1 MTTNNVVSDQ
11 HSVVIQNQTTGQ
23 VDFLRFNG
31 SSLQASVLRDYGI
44 AGWNVVANGDFGG
57 PGGTADGFQDLV
69 VQSQATG
76 QLDFL
81 WLNASANLIGSA
93 LGPVV
98 ARVVGS
104 GAFFGPDGVPT
115 GQVGNTI
122 VSQLANGQL
131 DFLGFNGHG
140 GLIASDLVA
149 NTVGLPTA
157 VGVAE
162 SFTNWPVFANNGAS
176 GDDNV
181 LVQDAAGNLIAI
193 GFTGGT
199 NAGGGLT
206 YSNSFSRGP
215 LADSIFAVDQDNNF
229 GDRNANVVSVV
240 DGVTR
245 ETFDAV
251 GVNVATGRVDIHSWA
266 SGYGDLSHEGV
277 SLGVVN
283 TNFSLSAGW
292 QVVDAGLVDHLSLL
306 PLA

>member
-11 HSVVIQNQTTGQ
+11 HSVVIQNQTTGV

-31 SSLQASVLRDYGI
+31 STLQSSVTHDYGL
-44 AGWNVVANGDFGG
+44 AGWHVVGNGDFNG
-57 PGGTADGFQDLV
+57 DGHPDLV
-69 VQSQATG
+69 AQNIATG

-81 WLNASANLIGSA
+81 FLNAAGSLISSA

-98 ARVVGS
+98 PHAVGV
-104 GAFFGPDGVPT
+104 GVFFDGGGVPA
-115 GQVGNTI
+115 GQVGPSVVT
-122 VSQLANGQL
+122 QLANGQL
-131 DFLGFNGHG
+131 DILGFNATG
-140 GLIASDLVA
+140 GLVASDLIA

-162 SFTNWPVFANNGAS
+162 SLNFWPVFANNGVV

-193 GFTGGT
+193 GFTGGVGT
-199 NAGGGLT
+199 AGGLT
-206 YSNSFSRGP
+206 FSSSFSRGP
-215 LADSIFAVDQDNNF
+215 ITDQFFAADQDS
-229 GDRNANVVSVV
+229 DVSHQRDANISSVV

-251 GVNVATGRVDIHSWA
+251 GVNAATGQVDIHSWV
-266 SGYGDLSHEGV
+266 SGYGDLSHEGN
-277 SLGVVN
+277 SLGTIH
-283 TNFSLSAGW
+283 TNFIRSAGW
-292 QVVDAGLVDHLSLL
+292 QVVEAGIVDHVDFL

>member
-31 SSLQASVLRDYGI
+31 STLQASALRDYGI

-57 PGGTADGFQDLV
+57 PAGTADGFQDLV
-69 VQSQATG
+69 VQNQASG

-98 ARVVGS
+98 PRVVGS

-162 SFTNWPVFANNGAS
+162 SFTK
-176 GDDNV
+176 
-181 LVQDAAGNLIAI
+181 LAG
-193 GFTGGT
+193 
-199 NAGGGLT
+199 
-206 YSNSFSRGP
+206 
-215 LADSIFAVDQDNNF
+215 V
-229 GDRNANVVSVV
+229 
-240 DGVTR
+240 R
-245 ETFDAV
+245 E
-251 GVNVATGRVDIHSWA
+251 
-266 SGYGDLSHEGV
+266 
-277 SLGVVN
+277 
-283 TNFSLSAGW
+283 
-292 QVVDAGLVDHLSLL
+292 
-306 PLA
+306 

>member
-23 VDFLRFNG
+23 VDFLR
-31 SSLQASVLRDYGI
+31 
-44 AGWNVVANGDFGG
+44 
-57 PGGTADGFQDLV
+57 
-69 VQSQATG
+69 
-76 QLDFL
+76 
-81 WLNASANLIGSA
+81 
-93 LGPVV
+93 
-98 ARVVGS
+98 
-104 GAFFGPDGVPT
+104 
-115 GQVGNTI
+115 
-122 VSQLANGQL
+122 
-131 DFLGFNGHG
+131 FNGHG

-176 GDDNV
+176 GNDNV

-199 NAGGGLT
+199 NAGGGLI

-215 LADSIFAVDQDNNF
+215 LSDSIFAVDQDNNF

-251 GVNVATGRVDIHSWA
+251 GAMW
-266 SGYGDLSHEGV
+266 
-277 SLGVVN
+277 
-283 TNFSLSAGW
+283 
-292 QVVDAGLVDHLSLL
+292 
-306 PLA
+306 

>member
-1 MTTNNVVSDQ
+1 MTTNNVISDQ
-11 HSVVIQNQTTGQ
+11 HSVVIQNQTNGQ
-23 VDFLRFNG
+23 IDFLRFNG
-31 SSLQASVLRDYGI
+31 STLQASVLRDYGI
-44 AGWNVVANGDFGG
+44 AGWNVVADGDFGG
-57 PGGTADGFQDLV
+57 PGGVADGFRDLV

-98 ARVVGS
+98 PHVVGS
-104 GAFFGPDGVPT
+104 GIFGGSGSLPA

-162 SFTNWPVFANNGAS
+162 SFADWPVFANNGAT
-176 GDDNV
+176 GNDNV

-193 GFTGGT
+193 GCTRGT
-199 NAGGGLT
+199 TSGGLT

-215 LADSIFAVDQDNNF
+215 LADSIFAVDQDNNV
-229 GDRNANVVSVV
+229 GSRDANISSTV
-240 DGVTR
+240 DGVFR
-245 ETFDAV
+245 ETFDVV
-251 GVNVATGRVDIHSWA
+251 GVNAAAGNRVDILSWA

-277 SLGVVN
+277 FLGTVA

-292 QVVDAGLVDHLSLL
+292 QVVDAGI
-306 PLA
+306 